1 MLTPLV
7 WNQMDRILPVAYSV
21 GRGGV
26 LKLDIPLMA
35 TNSLLLYEEI
45 TERWSKLSSA
55 E

>member
-7 WNQMDRILPVAYSV
+7 WSQMNRVLPVAYSV

-45 TERWSKLSSA
+45 TPRWSKLSSA